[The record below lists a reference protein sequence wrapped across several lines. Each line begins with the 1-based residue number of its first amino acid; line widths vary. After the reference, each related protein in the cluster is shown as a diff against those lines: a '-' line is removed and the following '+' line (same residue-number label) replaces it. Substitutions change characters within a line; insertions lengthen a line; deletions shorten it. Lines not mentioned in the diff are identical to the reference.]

1 MVARSDRDVD
11 PRLPGWA
18 SAPAEGILRAVI
30 RPLACLL
37 AAALLPA
44 CGART
49 GLPVP
54 PYTGPRVG
62 CADAGVPSIFMMSAD
77 SNLLSFT
84 PADAS
89 SVTIGAIRCPSP
101 SSPNSMAVDREG
113 IAYVNFLDGS
123 LFRLDTTDASCTA
136 TPYLPGQ
143 GGFLTFGM
151 SYASDTYDPY
161 ETLYVGDDT
170 QGNPGSGLASID
182 TSSFVL
188 SYIGPFAADLGGPT
202 ELAGTGDGRLYAFA
216 PDSPDGPRVSQVD
229 KTSGASLSDTV
240 LPASLANAEAFAFAY
255 FDGDFYLFTA
265 QSGGTDSQVTLFR
278 PSDGSATA
286 IGTVPATIVGV
297 GVSTCAP

>member
-1 MVARSDRDVD
+1 
-11 PRLPGWA
+11 
-18 SAPAEGILRAVI
+18 VI
-30 RPLACLL
+30 RPLTCLL
-37 AAALLPA
+37 GAALLTA

-49 GLPVP
+49 GLDVP
-54 PYTGPRVG
+54 RYTGPRAG

-89 SVTIGAIRCPSP
+89 SATIGAIRCPSA
-101 SSPNSMAVDREG
+101 STPNSMAVDREG
-113 IAYVNFLDGS
+113 IAYLNFLDGS

-136 TPYLPGQ
+136 TPYAVGQ

-161 ETLYVGDDT
+161 ETLYVGDDS
-170 QGNPGSGLASID
+170 QGNLTSGLASID

-188 SYIGPFAADLGGPT
+188 SYIGPFAAYLAGPT
-202 ELAGTGDGRLYAFA
+202 ELAGTGDGRLYVFA
-216 PDSPDGPRVSQVD
+216 PNSPEGPRVSEVD
-229 KTSGASLSDTV
+229 KTSGASLRDTP

-265 QSGGTDSQVTLFR
+265 TGGTDSQVTLFR

-286 IGTVPATIVGV
+286 VGTVPATIVGV